1 MFVYGEKETAYLS
14 SRDEALGAAIARI
27 GHIERETDPDV
38 FASLTRQI
46 VGQQISNAAYST
58 MIGRLH
64 ACVGEIT
71 PESVTVLGA
80 DGLRACGM
88 SMRKA
93 ENILAAADAFSCGRI
108 DADALRKMSD
118 AAVIAALTALRGVG
132 VWTAE
137 MLLIFCF
144 ERPDVLSF
152 GDFGIRKG
160 LMRLH
165 GRTSLT
171 KAEFEAY
178 RARYSPYGTV
188 AGFYFWAA
196 AAEESV

>member
-1 MFVYGEKETAYLS
+1 MFVYGEKETAYLA

-46 VGQQISNAAYST
+46 VGQQISNAAYSAV
-58 MIGRLH
+58 IGRLH
-64 ACVGEIT
+64 ARIGAIT
-71 PESVTVLGA
+71 PESVMVLGA

-88 SMRKA
+88 SIRKA
-93 ENILAAADAFSCGRI
+93 ENILAAADAFTCGRI

-118 AAVIAALTALRGVG
+118 AEVIAALTTLHGVG

-165 GRTSLT
+165 GLTSLS

-178 RARYSPYGTV
+178 RTRYSPYGTV
-188 AGFYFWAA
+188 AGFYLWAV
-196 AAEESV
+196 AAEEDV